1 MRKQTILVL
10 AIFIT
15 ACASQSPDAQ
25 RSANAE
31 STPLAQTN
39 TDLSA
44 AVVLASPTQPVPT
57 QTLGGASEPPLTPS
71 LVPTNPGSIST
82 PTETPL
88 PPLELPT
95 PVENAPARL
104 AWDGEPT
111 YPGDSRPGYS
121 FRVMYDPDIWAL
133 TTDSYGFPAIGH
145 RSIEYCVMAPSSGR
159 GLPSNI
165 TVDHD
170 VRKIG
175 LAEYEINTAYLSGV
189 RQFVT
194 YLGGDANIYTGFEV
208 TFDQEA
214 DLCLKEAEVVLGT
227 LTSIPISRATPAP

>member
-1 MRKQTILVL
+1 VRKLTILIL
-10 AIFIT
+10 ALFIT
-15 ACASQSPDAQ
+15 ACAAQSPSLQ
-25 RSANAE
+25 RASEAE

-39 TDLSA
+39 ADLPRE
-44 AVVLASPTQPVPT
+44 VVLASPTQPVPT
-57 QTLGGASEPPLTPS
+57 QTLSGANEPLLTPS
-71 LVPTNPGSIST
+71 LVPSSSASVPT
-82 PTETPL
+82 PSETPL

-95 PVENAPARL
+95 PLENAPARL

-111 YPGDSRPGYS
+111 YPGDSKPGYS
-121 FRVMYDPDIWAL
+121 FRVMYDPDVWAL
-133 TTDSYGFPAIGH
+133 TTNSYGYPAIGH
-145 RSIEYCVMAPSSGR
+145 RGIEYCVIAPAFGG
-159 GLPSNI
+159 GLPANI

-175 LAEYEINTAYLSGV
+175 LVEYEINTAYLSGV

-208 TFDQEA
+208 TFDDEA

-227 LTSIPISRATPAP
+227 FTSVLTSRATPVP